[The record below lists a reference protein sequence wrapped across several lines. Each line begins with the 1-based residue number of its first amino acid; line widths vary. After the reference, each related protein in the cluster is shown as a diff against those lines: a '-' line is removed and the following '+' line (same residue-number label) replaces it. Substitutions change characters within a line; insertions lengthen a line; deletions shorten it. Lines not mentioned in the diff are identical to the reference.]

1 MFRRLPPAL
10 FGHLMKV
17 ILHYP
22 PKKLRRLP
30 PALFCVLMIVI
41 LHSPHKKFSA
51 SIIWQSNDCNCIL
64 SPQKIIFRRLP
75 PALFGHLM
83 IAILHYPPKKLRRLP
98 PALFSDLMIVILH
111 SPHKKISPAA
121 AGMNWRS
128 NDCNFTLSPQK
139 ITPAATGII

>member
-1 MFRRLPPAL
+1 MFRRLLLAL

-51 SIIWQSNDCNCIL
+51 GIIWQSNDCNCIL

-83 IAILHYPPKKLRRLP
+83 IVILHYPPQNF
-98 PALFSDLMIVILH
+98 FSL
-111 SPHKKISPAA
+111 AA
-121 AGMNWRS
+121 AS
-128 NDCNFTLSPQK
+128 
-139 ITPAATGII
+139 II